1 MMSSSGF
8 RELRDSFYEN
18 VILPQRRAFEERISD
33 QLRPYAAPEPSWP
46 GVKKMSV
53 VIPMSREMYEEIRE
67 EQERWKPDL
76 ERLARMARGE
86 EVTPMPAKK
95 AAKKKTNKARKKA
108 DTKAHDHSAGSAEE
122 RMAHEV
128 MNEPTPLSYAK
139 GWDDGAKRWKRISD
153 EALAGRQDKADRL
166 EGILELIAIAHRTG
180 GIYTVE
186 NLMAKTAKKEED

>member
-1 MMSSSGF
+1 M

-18 VILPQRRAFEERISD
+18 VILPQRRAFEERISRD
-33 QLRPYAAPEPSWP
+33 LLPYAAPEPKWP

-53 VIPMSREMYEEIRE
+53 VLPMSREYVEDILAFQRSM
-67 EQERWKPDL
+67 KPDL

-86 EVTPMPAKK
+86 EVTMPAKK
-95 AAKKKTNKARKKA
+95 AAKKKTNKARKKV
-108 DTKAHDHSAGSAEE
+108 DTKHDHSAGSAEE

-153 EALAGRQDKADRL
+153 EALAGRQDQADRL
-166 EGILELIAIAHRTG
+166 NGILELIAIAHRTG